1 MSGEPNPNPASGEQ
15 QLQAGDFAAWL
26 VSMRAAVRGEQ
37 SANVPCGDCTA
48 CCASA
53 QFIHIAPD
61 ETDALAHIPRAVLFP
76 APRAPSGHVLMG
88 YDERGRCPMLVD
100 GSCTIYEH
108 RPVTC
113 RTYDCRVFPA
123 AGVDAEDDKPLIA
136 TQARR
141 WVFSHPTKADV
152 TLHDT
157 VKATA
162 VSLREDPQRARV
174 VNATQLAVLAVEM
187 QGSLPPAKH

>member
-1 MSGEPNPNPASGEQ
+1 MSGEPKLDPVDGER

-26 VSMRAAVRGEQ
+26 ALMQAALRGEQ
-37 SANVPCGDCTA
+37 SANVPCGDCAA
-48 CCASA
+48 CCTSA

-76 APRAPSGHVLMG
+76 APRAPRGHVLMG
-88 YDERGRCPMLVD
+88 YDEKGRCPMLVD
-100 GSCTIYEH
+100 GSCLIYEH
-108 RPVTC
+108 RPRTC

-123 AGVDAEDDKPLIA
+123 AGVDPDDDKPLIA
-136 TQARR
+136 AQARR

>member
-1 MSGEPNPNPASGEQ
+1 MSGEPELDPVDGGR
-15 QLQAGDFAAWL
+15 QLQAGDFAEWL
-26 VSMRAAVRGEQ
+26 ASMRAALRGEQ
-37 SANVPCGDCTA
+37 SADVPCGDCTA
-48 CCASA
+48 CCTSA

-76 APRAPSGHVLMG
+76 APRAPRGHVLMG
-88 YDERGRCPMLVD
+88 YDEKGRCPMLVD
-100 GSCTIYEH
+100 GSCLIYEH
-108 RPVTC
+108 RPRTC

-123 AGVDAEDDKPLIA
+123 AGVDPDDDKPLIA
-136 TQARR
+136 AQARR

-152 TLHDT
+152 ALHDT